1 VVPIVDPDAADQGN
15 ATDDAHELPLVFMTM
30 PRANEM
36 LRVIANEVEA
46 HEAIQ
51 ARPVDEG
58 KRAAVV
64 NCKLTIDQRWL

>member
-1 VVPIVDPDAADQGN
+1 
-15 ATDDAHELPLVFMTM
+15 MTM